1 VTGEHLSA
9 DVQELLR
16 LLHEHGVRY
25 VIVGGEAV
33 IHHGYPRLTGDIDL
47 FYDRSAANAGRL
59 FAALREFW
67 QGDVPSVGEPA
78 ELTEEDIIVQFG
90 RPPNRVDLLSTL
102 AGVPFARAWRQRVT
116 ERLVAPARGELPV
129 YFIGLADL
137 LTNKR
142 AAGRHKDL
150 DDVEH
155 LSRSRGAQPRR
166 TTTGSKKDPGPSRRR
181 R

>member
-1 VTGEHLSA
+1 MPKRA
-9 DVQELLR
+9 DAKKIPLR
-16 LLHEHGVRY
+16 TTFAF
-25 VIVGGEAV
+25 VGGMFVATGCAGLLAEQCFEKL
-33 IHHGYPRLTGDIDL
+33 LTGL
-47 FYDRSAANAGRL
+47 TGSSTPAAA
-59 FAALREFW
+59 
-67 QGDVPSVGEPA
+67 
-78 ELTEEDIIVQFG
+78 IV
-90 RPPNRVDLLSTL
+90 LS
-102 AGVPFARAWRQRVT
+102 
-116 ERLVAPARGELPV
+116 V